1 MGSGGG
7 QKAQGMLRFY
17 TDDVP
22 GLKISPV
29 RDARR
34 AGV

>member
-1 MGSGGG
+1 
-7 QKAQGMLRFY
+7 MLRFY

-29 RDARR
+29 RPR
-34 AGV
+34 AAGGPPKAMRPH

>member
-1 MGSGGG
+1 
-7 QKAQGMLRFY
+7 MLRFY

-29 RDARR
+29 RSRAARGPPK
-34 AGV
+34 ATHTH